1 MIMHVKFLGTSM
13 YMGLQIWSNYL
24 ITDYAH
30 RNSDK
35 THIVMQIVSFPN
47 AWWSWGGG
55 GDGHL
60 SWIMLL
66 VGSDFFM
73 LEATLLGRSWTVSGA
88 KEVAGPGGSQGYGHG
103 LGLRWVW
110 GSTVGGR
117 GNGKQIL
124 NWLYRACIALLRGP
138 AWIGCLVSP
147 VWCHPGSGGTSTLS
161 PGKTTHSILS

>member
-1 MIMHVKFLGTSM
+1 M
-13 YMGLQIWSNYL
+13 YMGLQTWSNYL

-55 GDGHL
+55 GGGDGHL

-73 LEATLLGRSWTVSGA
+73 LEARTS
-88 KEVAGPGGSQGYGHG
+88 
-103 LGLRWVW
+103 
-110 GSTVGGR
+110 
-117 GNGKQIL
+117 L
-124 NWLYRACIALLRGP
+124 NWLFGVSCMVSS
-138 AWIGCLVSP
+138 LV
-147 VWCHPGSGGTSTLS
+147 WGNFDIISG
-161 PGKTTHSILS
+161 